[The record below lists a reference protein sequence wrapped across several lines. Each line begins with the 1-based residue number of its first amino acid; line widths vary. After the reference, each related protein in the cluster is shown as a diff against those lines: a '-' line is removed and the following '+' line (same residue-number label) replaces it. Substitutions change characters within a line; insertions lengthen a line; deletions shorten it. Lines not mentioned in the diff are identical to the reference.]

1 MDSDLVTLEN
11 DSLRLQV
18 ARSFGPRIVS
28 LNYKGGANLLAELPD
43 FVTRRPDGKIYRL
56 YGGHRLWVAP
66 EDHIRSYALDDRAVD
81 IADTADG
88 LLIRKPVEPETGIEK
103 SMLISLAKGEAKLTI
118 THRLT
123 NRGPAAVE
131 CAPWAITQVRKGG
144 VAILPQAIT
153 QTGLLPNRTVAF
165 WPYSDITSPHLKW
178 GNRHLLVHAQPQPIF
193 KIGFP
198 NPRGWLAYWLEGT
211 LFFKCSAY
219 DARAEY
225 FDLGCSSECFCNDQ
239 FLELETLAPKVNLAP
254 GASTAHV
261 ETWGLRGEVDF
272 PKDEDA
278 LTAMMDAAG
287 LK

>member
-1 MDSDLVTLEN
+1 
-11 DSLRLQV
+11 
-18 ARSFGPRIVS
+18 
-28 LNYKGGANLLAELPD
+28 
-43 FVTRRPDGKIYRL
+43 
-56 YGGHRLWVAP
+56 
-66 EDHIRSYALDDRAVD
+66 
-81 IADTADG
+81 
-88 LLIRKPVEPETGIEK
+88 
-103 SMLISLAKGEAKLTI
+103 
-118 THRLT
+118 
-123 NRGPAAVE
+123 
-131 CAPWAITQVRKGG
+131 
-144 VAILPQAIT
+144 
-153 QTGLLPNRTVAF
+153 
-165 WPYSDITSPHLKW
+165 LKW

-211 LFFKCSAY
+211 LFYKCAAY

-254 GASTAHV
+254 GASTAHI

-278 LTAMMDAAG
+278 LTAMMDEAG